1 MESLMDTLNPTY
13 VPSTNNIIP
22 MHIFENIAPAD
33 WSTSPFN
40 TGTGSMT
47 INGITYT
54 GPVGT
59 GPYKWVSY
67 DPVAQVSP
75 SSEI

>member
-1 MESLMDTLNPTY
+1 MVANGKPYGDFEPFLLSLA
-13 VPSTNNIIP
+13 NNMIP
-22 MHIFENIAPAD
+22 KHIFSNIAPAD

-59 GPYKWVSY
+59 GPYKWVRL
-67 DPVAQVSP
+67 
-75 SSEI
+75 